1 MRAPAVRHFLLTGV
15 KRGRAHLTGAVR
27 GTPLWSPLRAAYRA
41 VSPLWR
47 IMHTEDAKETEI
59 TFAHDNE
66 RHYRELDRRVV
77 KKLPYPFNLPGQ
89 SMTFEMYE
97 QATRTDG

>member
-15 KRGRAHLTGAVR
+15 KGGRAHL
-27 GTPLWSPLRAAYRA
+27 Y
-41 VSPLWR
+41 
-47 IMHTEDAKETEI
+47 IMHIEDAKETEV

-77 KKLPYPFNLPGQ
+77 KKLPYPINLPGQ